1 MKNILFLGPPGSG
14 KGTQAKM
21 LADYLNVPTLSSGD
35 MLRDEV
41 DRGSELGKKIKAY
54 MQSGD
59 LVPDEIIILL
69 IKNFLVQKHLNGF
82 ILDGFPRNINQAY
95 SLEKMFLEIGKSTDK
110 VFNFEVPD
118 DVLIKRI
125 LGRYSC
131 KECGSIYNTYFK
143 PTSRLGICDK
153 CNSDKLECRK
163 DDNEQVLKNRLL
175 VYHKSTFPLIDF
187 YQKKHLLISIE
198 AVKSSHIIFDV
209 LKNSL

>member
-21 LADYLNVPTLSSGD
+21 LADYLNIPTLSSGD

-41 DRGSELGKKIKAY
+41 DLGSELGKKIKTY

-59 LVPDEIIILL
+59 LVSDEIIILL

-95 SLEKMFLEIGKSTDK
+95 SLEKMFLEIGKSIDK

>member
-1 MKNILFLGPPGSG
+1 MTNILFLGPPGSG

-21 LADYLNVPTLSSGD
+21 LADYLNIPTLSSGD
-35 MLRDEV
+35 MLRYEV
-41 DRGSELGKKIKAY
+41 DCGSELGKKIKTY
-54 MQSGD
+54 IQNGD
-59 LVPDEIIILL
+59 LVPDEVIILL

-95 SLEKMFLEIGKSTDK
+95 SLEKMFLEIGKSIDK

-153 CNSDKLECRK
+153 CNSDKLEYRK

-187 YQKKHLLISIE
+187 YQKKTL
-198 AVKSSHIIFDV
+198 AYF
-209 LKNSL
+209 N

>member
-21 LADYLNVPTLSSGD
+21 LADYLNIPTLSSGD

-41 DRGSELGKKIKAY
+41 DLGSELGKKIKTY

-59 LVPDEIIILL
+59 LVSDEIIILL

-95 SLEKMFLEIGKSTDK
+95 SLEKMFLEIGKSIDK

-131 KECGSIYNTYFK
+131 KECGSIYNAYFK

>member
-41 DRGSELGKKIKAY
+41 DRGSELGKKIKTY

-209 LKNSL
+209 LINSL

>member
-41 DRGSELGKKIKAY
+41 DRGSELGKKIKTY

-95 SLEKMFLEIGKSTDK
+95 SLEKMFLEIGKSMDK

-153 CNSDKLECRK
+153 CSSDKLECRK

>member
-41 DRGSELGKKIKAY
+41 DRGSELGKKIKTY

-95 SLEKMFLEIGKSTDK
+95 SLEKMFLEIGTSTDK

>member
-21 LADYLNVPTLSSGD
+21 LADYLNIPTLSSGD

-41 DRGSELGKKIKAY
+41 DLGSELGKKIKTY

-95 SLEKMFLEIGKSTDK
+95 SLEKMFLEIGKSIDK